1 MFDLVDRVL
10 RGYTRALDMLG
21 GLFLAV
27 MVVLVFGNVVLRYA
41 FNSGLTMSEEVSRWL
56 FVWLTFMGA
65 VVALREHGHLGTD
78 ALVSRLPRLGKKIC
92 LVLAQVA
99 MLYVSWLLLQG
110 SWVQAEI
117 NWDTEAPVTGAS
129 VGIFYASGV
138 MLGISSMAI
147 LLRDLLRTL
156 LTHPSD
162 QELVMVQ
169 ESEEVAA
176 LEQRNLGDVA
186 PHFFARSH
194 RGQRRFAAC
203 AQALMAHAHRPLF
216 PEHRRP

>member
-78 ALVSRLPRLGKKIC
+78 VLVSRLPRLGKKIC

-117 NWDTEAPVTGAS
+117 N
-129 VGIFYASGV
+129 
-138 MLGISSMAI
+138 
-147 LLRDLLRTL
+147 
-156 LTHPSD
+156 
-162 QELVMVQ
+162 
-169 ESEEVAA
+169 
-176 LEQRNLGDVA
+176 
-186 PHFFARSH
+186 
-194 RGQRRFAAC
+194 
-203 AQALMAHAHRPLF
+203 
-216 PEHRRP
+216 